1 MSYSFKVLHCSPSSC
16 TNGWDLEV
24 EATFKGMPSIVSEVS
39 VAARLGDL
47 TPSCDYPSLD
57 YWCRHD
63 LINWLY
69 QLPEPERLET
79 VGELQAEV
87 VDYCRKTSVQPSG
100 VDYVASDY

>member
-1 MSYSFKVLHCSPSSC
+1 M
-16 TNGWDLEV
+16 NGWDLEIEV
-24 EATFKGMPSIVSEVS
+24 SFEGMPSIVSEVS
-39 VAARLGDL
+39 VACTCDS
-47 TPSCDYPSLD
+47 TPSCDYPSLE

-63 LINWLY
+63 LIAWID
-69 QLPEPERLET
+69 QFSEPERLEA

>member
-24 EATFKGMPSIVSEVS
+24 EASFKGMPSIVSEVS
-39 VAARLGDL
+39 VACTGDL
-47 TPSCDYPSLD
+47 TPSCD
-57 YWCRHD
+57 WCRYD
-63 LINWLY
+63 LLSWLY
-69 QLPEPERLET
+69 QLPEPERLEA